1 MPTTTGPVHGRNTRV
16 LLEGQDMSCQM
27 RDASISLSTETV
39 DVTAFCNSLKAYLTG
54 LPDGRMSLSGFLDA
68 GTTAGDYSILMPKF
82 VIGSRINFVV
92 LPGGHN
98 PMGLAMAGQGI
109 ISSMQFSQQLSDV
122 QAMSME
128 VQLTGE
134 LYSMRT
140 IQPITTEIT
149 AAGTTFHRAVTDRVL
164 SSTWETPYDSASY
177 TTGMVYYMYYNRQ
190 TATRTFDLWTAT
202 TTAALPSGSTP
213 TASGSTVV
221 KLATNTVTAGAA
233 VSGVAG
239 TANSPVVV
247 NRAVASYI
255 NAASANEVNYTYLG
269 LVDLSQS
276 LLNR

>member
-1 MPTTTGPVHGRNTRV
+1 MPTTTGPIHGRNTRV

-82 VIGSRINFVV
+82 ATGSRINFVV

-98 PMGLAMAGQGI
+98 TMGLALAAQGI
-109 ISSMQFSQQLSDV
+109 ISSIQFSQQISDV
-122 QAMSME
+122 QAMAME

-140 IQPITTEIT
+140 IQPITSSIT
-149 AAGTTFHRAVTDRVL
+149 GVAANARVQTDRVAG
-164 SSTWETPYDSASY
+164 SVWETPYDSIGY
-177 TTGMVYYMYYNRQ
+177 TSGMVYYMFYNRQ
-190 TATRTFDLWTAT
+190 TVARTFTVYTSGTSIANGT
-202 TTAALPSGSTP
+202 TPSGGTSL
-213 TASGSTVV
+213 ASSSV
-221 KLATNTVTAGAA
+221 AAGAS

-239 TANSPVVV
+239 TANTPV
-247 NRAVASYI
+247 AVSRYVSGYVT
-255 NAASANEVNYTYLG
+255 NPGGTTETNYAYLG